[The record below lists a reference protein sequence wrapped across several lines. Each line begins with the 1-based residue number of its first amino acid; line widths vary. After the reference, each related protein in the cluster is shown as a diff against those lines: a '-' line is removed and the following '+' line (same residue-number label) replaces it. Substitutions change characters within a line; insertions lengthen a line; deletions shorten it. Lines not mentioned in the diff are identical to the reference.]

1 MRFCGE
7 TAEGRKRGADRR
19 RSLMAR
25 RRVIF
30 IRARILALGADLP
43 RVGGEGVNDGFSEN
57 RVPPK
62 KSAVPCGDGQRNEAR
77 QQEAGLTDTL
87 RLEAGAWGDVQRNDA
102 RQQDAGASE
111 SLVLEGATFS
121 LPRSIPGGRRRR
133 PRRRRHRGAA
143 GERVAWSRQ
152 LREFHWR
159 ARE

>member
-62 KSAVPCGDGQRNEAR
+62 KSAVACGDVQRNEAR
-77 QQEAGLTDTL
+77 QQDAGVTDTL
-87 RLEAGAWGDVQRNDA
+87 VLEA
-102 RQQDAGASE
+102 
-111 SLVLEGATFS
+111 ATFS
-121 LPRSIPGGRRRR
+121 LSPFLSWRRR
-133 PRRRRHRGAA
+133 PRPTRPPHRGAA
-143 GERVAWSRQ
+143 G
-152 LREFHWR
+152 
-159 ARE
+159 ARP

>member
-62 KSAVPCGDGQRNEAR
+62 KSAVSCGGVQRNEAR
-77 QQEAGLTDTL
+77 QQDAAVTDTL
-87 RLEAGAWGDVQRNDA
+87 ELEADSFFFPPSFHYAQPTPPPDTHLSYSTPA
-102 RQQDAGASE
+102 RPSQ
-111 SLVLEGATFS
+111 
-121 LPRSIPGGRRRR
+121 
-133 PRRRRHRGAA
+133 
-143 GERVAWSRQ
+143 
-152 LREFHWR
+152 
-159 ARE
+159 